1 LYDIADI
8 LAFEDRSSYVYVAGD
23 CTRAYSGNKMDSFT
37 RQIVFLRPDTFVIFD
52 RVCSKD
58 AGFKKTWLLQAM
70 KVPAQTDKHLV
81 ITNGKGRLFVQTL
94 LPERPQVKL
103 VSGPELYSYGG
114 RDYPSSR
121 DTGPAP
127 ECRIE
132 ISPSEP
138 GICDYFLHVLT
149 ASESDITSVEE
160 ATLTRRGRARDIM
173 VSVGTTTIKFA
184 IPGVGGSIEQSGQQR
199 QFADAVIP
207 AVSLDE

>member
-1 LYDIADI
+1 M
-8 LAFEDRSSYVYVAGD
+8 E
-23 CTRAYSGNKMDSFT
+23 SFT

-70 KVPAQTDKHLV
+70 KAPTQTNKHLV

-94 LPERPQVKL
+94 LPERPQVRL

-114 RDYPSSR
+114 RDYPPSR

-138 GICDYFLHVLT
+138 GKCDYFLHVLT
-149 ASESDITSVEE
+149 AAGGDVTSMEE
-160 ATLTRRGRARDIM
+160 ATVIRREQDIT
-173 VSVGTTTIKFA
+173 VSVGTATIEFDL
-184 IPGVGGSIEQSGQQR
+184 PGVGGSIEQSGQR
-199 QFADAVIP
+199 IQFADTIIP
-207 AVSLDE
+207 AVSSGKLQGVQLAP